1 MPEAP
6 SEDPSPTPEP
16 TAEAPEPT
24 PATEATETLDTPET
38 ADAPAMTDTGEA
50 PEAAEPQETE
60 APVAEVAEET
70 VEESTEETA
79 AETIEEVAADA
90 APEATPEAPEEVVEE
105 SAEEAPAEAVVET
118 VAEAAPEPSAQAVA
132 EEPEASAPQE
142 AEQESTPEAPEEPV
156 PEPVAQTEPETKA
169 EAEPVAEAASAP
181 QAAPSQTAAQKR
193 VVRKLSVGQKLTGTV
208 KRTTEFGAFIDIG
221 AGRDGLVHISEL
233 SLGRVAKVT
242 DVVQKGQ
249 EVTVWI
255 KKLDRARNRISL
267 TMIDP
272 ETKTIRDLQEGEVL
286 EGTVTRIV
294 PFGAFVD
301 IGVGVD
307 GLLHIREMSSGYV
320 AKVEDVVKQGEKIQV
335 RIKSVNRRRRRIDL
349 TLKGLR
355 EEPEAEA
362 SEPAFEEE
370 EFVDELED
378 VEVLSPMELAFKR
391 AMEAEG
397 IELKPEKSRKKKRR
411 KKARRHIQE
420 EIIART
426 LETVQK

>member
-1 MPEAP
+1 MTEEARTGDENLAEMPEVP
-6 SEDPSPTPEP
+6 SEDPAHSQEP
-16 TAEAPEPT
+16 AAE
-24 PATEATETLDTPET
+24 
-38 ADAPAMTDTGEA
+38 EA
-50 PEAAEPQETE
+50 PEAPEAPETPESPETPVAQAAEEATESAPAPADDAPEPVTAEAAPEMANETPSETPTETPTEAPVEAPVAQAAEE
-60 APVAEVAEET
+60 APVAEAE
-70 VEESTEETA
+70 
-79 AETIEEVAADA
+79 
-90 APEATPEAPEEVVEE
+90 PTPEA
-105 SAEEAPAEAVVET
+105 S
-118 VAEAAPEPSAQAVA
+118 QA
-132 EEPEASAPQE
+132 
-142 AEQESTPEAPEEPV
+142 
-156 PEPVAQTEPETKA
+156 PVAQGQGTP
-169 EAEPVAEAASAP
+169 
-181 QAAPSQTAAQKR
+181 QKR

-272 ETKTIRDLQEGEVL
+272 DTKTIRDLEEGEVL

-362 SEPAFEEE
+362 QEEPFGEE

-397 IELKPEKSRKKKRR
+397 VELKPEKGRKKKRR
-411 KKARRHIQE
+411 KKAKRHIQE